1 MAATHEVAPDAL
13 PYFDQG
19 YDDPGVREMVN
30 QLVEEE
36 TRRYRPTKNYLDFLP
51 TPDYDAFE
59 KALNLIT
66 KYNNNKKIP
75 KTYSPNFLIRKNP
88 GIKTFEL
95 KKILR
100 SSLHMKF
107 GVPPWGPTGPTS
119 IIILFLTIPISIRR
133 KCSGSRKTAWIFHQ
147 ILSSNSLRTC
157 QEINVENLYVNTPV
171 LKKDFER
178 ISKRQA
184 MELLS
189 MKRYEL
195 PQPTANQKHDITSW
209 TEAVDNSMAQLEHQ
223 AERIENLELLSQYG
237 GAAWKIHNETL
248 TRILAQQQK
257 KLMDIKKE
265 IQEINWQRKT
275 EQTKAGEQLQ
285 HLEQS
290 WVGLVSKN
298 YEIERACAE
307 LEAEIERL
315 KPQHQQEER

>member
-1 MAATHEVAPDAL
+1 MAAVHEVAPDAL

-59 KALNLIT
+59 T
-66 KYNNNKKIP
+66 P
-75 KTYSPNFLIRKNP
+75 
-88 GIKTFEL
+88 
-95 KKILR
+95 ILR
-100 SSLHMKF
+100 K
-107 GVPPWGPTGPTS
+107 
-119 IIILFLTIPISIRR
+119 
-133 KCSGSRKTAWIFHQ
+133 
-147 ILSSNSLRTC
+147 
-157 QEINVENLYVNTPV
+157 E
-171 LKKDFER
+171 FER
-178 ISKRQA
+178 ISKRQP
-184 MELLS
+184 MDLLS

-237 GAAWKIHNETL
+237 SAAWKVHNETL

-265 IQEINWQRKT
+265 IQEINWKRKT
-275 EQTKAGEQLQ
+275 EQVRWSHTSTV
-285 HLEQS
+285 HY
-290 WVGLVSKN
+290 VYRCDFN
-298 YEIERACAE
+298 
-307 LEAEIERL
+307 
-315 KPQHQQEER
+315 HQVDQ

>member
-59 KALNLIT
+59 
-66 KYNNNKKIP
+66 
-75 KTYSPNFLIRKNP
+75 
-88 GIKTFEL
+88 
-95 KKILR
+95 
-100 SSLHMKF
+100 
-107 GVPPWGPTGPTS
+107 
-119 IIILFLTIPISIRR
+119 
-133 KCSGSRKTAWIFHQ
+133 
-147 ILSSNSLRTC
+147 
-157 QEINVENLYVNTPV
+157 TPV
-171 LKKDFER
+171 LKKEFER

-315 KPQHQQEER
+315 KPQHQHEER